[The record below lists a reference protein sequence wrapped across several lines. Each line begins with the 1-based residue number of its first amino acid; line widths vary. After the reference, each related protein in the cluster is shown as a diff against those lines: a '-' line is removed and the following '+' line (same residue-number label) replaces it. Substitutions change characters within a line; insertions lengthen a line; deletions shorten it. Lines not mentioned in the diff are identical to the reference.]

1 MLLPS
6 IFNENFADDIFND
19 FFDVPVTFKQVWNPG
34 LTSGTSMMQTDVK
47 ESDKDFELD
56 ISLPGFKKEDIK
68 AELKEG
74 YLTINAE
81 HAENKE
87 EKEEGKY
94 IRKERY
100 TGHCSRSFYVGEE
113 VTENDIRAKFENG
126 VLTLSIPK
134 KESEKKVEEKKLIAI
149 EG

>member
-6 IFNENFADDIFND
+6 IFNENFADDVFND

-34 LTSGTSMMQTDVK
+34 LTSGTNMMQTDVK
-47 ESDKDFELD
+47 ETEKGFELD

-87 EKEEGKY
+87 EKEEGKF

-100 TGHCSRSFYVGEE
+100 TGHCSRSFFVGEE
-113 VTENDIRAKFENG
+113 VTEEDIKAKFENG

-134 KESEKKVEEKKLIAI
+134 KEPEKKVEEKKLIAI

>member
-6 IFNENFADDIFND
+6 IFNDNFADDIFND
-19 FFDVPVTFKQVWNPG
+19 FLDVPVTFKQVWNPG
-34 LTSGTSMMQTDVK
+34 VSSGSAMMQTDVK
-47 ESDKDFELD
+47 ESDKGFELD
-56 ISLPGFKKEDIK
+56 ISLPGFRKEDIR
-68 AELKEG
+68 AELKDG

-81 HAENKE
+81 HNEEKN
-87 EKEEGKY
+87 EKEEGKF

-113 VTENDIRAKFENG
+113 VTENDIHAKFENG
-126 VLTLSIPK
+126 VLTLDIPK
-134 KESEKKVEEKKLIAI
+134 KEPEKKVEEKKLIAI

>member
-6 IFNENFADDIFND
+6 IFNENFADDVFND
-19 FFDVPVTFKQVWNPG
+19 FFDLPVTFKQVWNPG
-34 LTSGTSMMQTDVK
+34 YASNANLMQTDVK
-47 ESDKDFELD
+47 ESDKGFELD
-56 ISLPGFKKEDIK
+56 ISLPAFRKEDIK
-68 AELKEG
+68 AELKDG

-87 EKEEGKY
+87 EKEEGKF

-100 TGHCSRSFYVGEE
+100 TGHCSRSFFVGEE

-126 VLTLSIPK
+126 VLTLNIPK
-134 KESEKKVEEKKLIAI
+134 KELEKKVEEKKLIAI

>member
-6 IFNENFADDIFND
+6 IFTDNFADDVFND
-19 FFDVPVTFKQVWNPG
+19 FFDVPVSFKQVWNPG
-34 LTSGTSMMQTDVK
+34 FTSSSNMMQTDVK
-47 ESDKDFELD
+47 ETDKSFELD
-56 ISLPGFKKEDIK
+56 ISLPGFKKEDLK
-68 AELKEG
+68 AELKDG

-81 HAENKE
+81 HAESKE
-87 EKEEGKY
+87 EKDEGKF

-113 VTENDIRAKFENG
+113 ITENDIRAKFENG
-126 VLTLSIPK
+126 VLILNIPK
-134 KESEKKVEEKKLIAI
+134 KEPEKKVEEKKLIAI

>member
-1 MLLPS
+1 MLLPR
-6 IFNENFADDIFND
+6 IFNDNFTDDIFND
-19 FFDVPVTFKQVWNPG
+19 FLDLPVTFKQVWNP
-34 LTSGTSMMQTDVK
+34 SAAANMMQTDVK
-47 ESDKDFELD
+47 ESDKGFELD

-81 HAENKE
+81 HVQEKD

-113 VTENDIRAKFENG
+113 IGENDIKAKFENG
-126 VLTLSIPK
+126 VLTLNIPK
-134 KESEKKVEEKKLIAI
+134 KEPEKKVEEKKMIAI

>member
-34 LTSGTSMMQTDVK
+34 LTSGANLMQTDVK
-47 ESDKDFELD
+47 ETEKGFELD

-87 EKEEGKY
+87 EKEEGKF

-100 TGHCSRSFYVGEE
+100 TGHCSRSFFVGEE
-113 VTENDIRAKFENG
+113 VTEEDIRAKFENG
-126 VLTLSIPK
+126 VLTLNIPK
-134 KESEKKVEEKKLIAI
+134 KEPEKKVEEKKLIAI

>member
-1 MLLPS
+1 MLLPR
-6 IFNENFADDIFND
+6 IFNDNFTDDIFND
-19 FFDVPVTFKQVWNPG
+19 FLDLPVTFKQVWNPS
-34 LTSGTSMMQTDVK
+34 TAANMMQTDVK
-47 ESDKDFELD
+47 ESDKGFELD

-81 HAENKE
+81 HVQEKD

-113 VTENDIRAKFENG
+113 IGENDIKAKFENG
-126 VLTLSIPK
+126 VLTLNIPK
-134 KESEKKVEEKKLIAI
+134 KEPEKKVEEKKMIAI

>member
-6 IFNENFADDIFND
+6 IFNENFADDVFND
-19 FFDVPVTFKQVWNPG
+19 FFDLPVTFKQVWNPG
-34 LTSGTSMMQTDVK
+34 FTSTANMMQTDVR
-47 ESDKDFELD
+47 ETDKGFELD

-87 EKEEGKY
+87 EKENGKF

-113 VTENDIRAKFENG
+113 VTENDIHAKFENG

-134 KESEKKVEEKKLIAI
+134 KEPEKKVPEKKLIAI

>member
-1 MLLPS
+1 MLLPR
-6 IFNENFADDIFND
+6 IFNDNFTDDIFND
-19 FFDVPVTFKQVWNPG
+19 FLDLPVTFKQVWNPS
-34 LTSGTSMMQTDVK
+34 TAVNMMQTDVK
-47 ESDKDFELD
+47 ESDKGFELD

-81 HAENKE
+81 HVQEKD

-113 VTENDIRAKFENG
+113 IGENDIKAKFENG
-126 VLTLSIPK
+126 VLTLNIPK
-134 KESEKKVEEKKLIAI
+134 KEPEKKVEEKKMIAI

>member
-6 IFNENFADDIFND
+6 IFNDNFADDVFND
-19 FFDVPVTFKQVWNPG
+19 FFDLPVTFKQVWNPG
-34 LTSGTSMMQTDVK
+34 LASGTSMMQTDVK
-47 ESDKDFELD
+47 ETEKGFELD
-56 ISLPGFKKEDIK
+56 ISIPGFRKEDIK
-68 AELKEG
+68 AELKDG

-87 EKEEGKY
+87 EKEEGKF

-100 TGHCSRSFYVGEE
+100 TGHCSRSFFVGEE
-113 VTENDIRAKFENG
+113 ITENDIHAKFENG
-126 VLTLSIPK
+126 VLILSIPK
-134 KESEKKVEEKKLIAI
+134 KEPAKKVDEKKLIAI

>member
-1 MLLPS
+1 MLLPR
-6 IFNENFADDIFND
+6 IFNDNFTDDIFND
-19 FFDVPVTFKQVWNPG
+19 FLDFPVTYKQIWNPS
-34 LTSGTSMMQTDVK
+34 TAANMMQTDVK
-47 ESDKDFELD
+47 ESDKGFELD

-81 HAENKE
+81 HVQEKD

-113 VTENDIRAKFENG
+113 IGENDIKAKFENG
-126 VLTLSIPK
+126 VLTLNIPK
-134 KESEKKVEEKKLIAI
+134 KEPEKKVEEKKMIAI

>member
-6 IFNENFADDIFND
+6 IFNNNFADDVFDD
-19 FFDVPVTFKQVWNPG
+19 FFDTPVTFRHIWNPNY
-34 LTSGTSMMQTDVK
+34 TSANTLMQTDVK
-47 ESDKDFELD
+47 ETDKGFTLD
-56 ISLPGFKKEDIK
+56 ISLPGFRKEDIR

-81 HAENKE
+81 KNE
-87 EKEEGKY
+87 EKNEEENGKF

-113 VTENDIRAKFENG
+113 VTEQDIHAKFENG
-126 VLTLSIPK
+126 VLTLEIPK
-134 KESEKKVEEKKLIAI
+134 KEPEKKVEEKKLIAI

>member
-6 IFNENFADDIFND
+6 IFNNSFADDVFDD
-19 FFDVPVTFKQVWNPG
+19 FFDAPVTFRHILNPG
-34 LTSGTSMMQTDVK
+34 FTANSTLMQTDVQ
-47 ESDKDFELD
+47 ETDKGFTLD
-56 ISLPGFKKEDIK
+56 ISLPGYRKEDIK

-81 HAENKE
+81 RKE
-87 EKEEGKY
+87 EKNEKEEGRF

-100 TGHCSRSFYVGEE
+100 TGQCSRTFYVGEE
-113 VTENDIRAKFENG
+113 VTEQDIHAHFENG
-126 VLTLSIPK
+126 VLTLDIPK
-134 KESEKKVEEKKLIAI
+134 KEPEKKVEEKKLIAI

>member
-1 MLLPS
+1 MLLPR
-6 IFNENFADDIFND
+6 IFNDNFTDDIFND
-19 FFDVPVTFKQVWNPG
+19 FFDLPVTFKQVWNPG
-34 LTSGTSMMQTDVK
+34 ISTAANMMQTDVK
-47 ESDKDFELD
+47 ETDKGFTLD
-56 ISLPGFKKEDIK
+56 ISLPGFKKEDIR

-81 HAENKE
+81 KNE
-87 EKEEGKY
+87 EKNEEENGKF

-113 VTENDIRAKFENG
+113 VTEQDIHAKFENG
-126 VLTLSIPK
+126 VLTLDIPK
-134 KESEKKVEEKKLIAI
+134 KEPEKKVEEKKLIAI

>member
-1 MLLPS
+1 MLLPR
-6 IFNENFADDIFND
+6 IFNDNFTDDLIND
-19 FFDVPVTFKQVWNPG
+19 FFDVPVTFKQVWNP
-34 LTSGTSMMQTDVK
+34 SSANMNMMQTDVK
-47 ESDKDFELD
+47 ETDKGFTLD
-56 ISLPGFKKEDIK
+56 ISLPGFKKEDIR

-81 HAENKE
+81 QVKENN
-87 EKEEGKY
+87 EKEEGKF

-113 VTENDIRAKFENG
+113 VTENDIKARFENG
-126 VLTLSIPK
+126 VLSHDIPK
-134 KESEKKVEEKKLIAI
+134 KEPEKKVEEQKLIAI

>member
-6 IFNENFADDIFND
+6 IFNDNFADDVFND

-34 LTSGTSMMQTDVK
+34 VSNASALMQTDVK
-47 ESDKDFELD
+47 ETDKGFELD
-56 ISLPGFKKEDIK
+56 ISIPGFRKEDIR
-68 AELKEG
+68 AELKDG

-81 HAENKE
+81 HNEEKN
-87 EKEEGKY
+87 EKEEGKF

-113 VTENDIRAKFENG
+113 VTENDIHAKFENG

-134 KESEKKVEEKKLIAI
+134 KEPEKKVEEKKLIAI

>member
-19 FFDVPVTFKQVWNPG
+19 FLDVPVTFKQVWNPG
-34 LTSGTSMMQTDVK
+34 LTNGANLMQTDVK
-47 ESDKDFELD
+47 ETEKGFELD

-87 EKEEGKY
+87 EKEEGKF

-100 TGHCSRSFYVGEE
+100 TGHCSRSFFVGEE
-113 VTENDIRAKFENG
+113 VTEEDIRAKFENG
-126 VLTLSIPK
+126 VLTLNIPK
-134 KESEKKVEEKKLIAI
+134 KEPEKKVEEKKLIAI

>member
-6 IFNENFADDIFND
+6 IFNENFADDIFDD
-19 FFDVPVTFKQVWNPG
+19 FFDAPVTFKQVWNPG
-34 LTSGTSMMQTDVK
+34 LTSATNMMQTDVK
-47 ESDKDFELD
+47 ETEKGFELD

-87 EKEEGKY
+87 EKEEGKF

-100 TGHCSRSFYVGEE
+100 TGHCSRSFFVGEE
-113 VTENDIRAKFENG
+113 VTEEDIKAKFENG

-134 KESEKKVEEKKLIAI
+134 KEPEKKVEEKKLIAI

>member
-6 IFNENFADDIFND
+6 IFNDNFADDVFND
-19 FFDVPVTFKQVWNPG
+19 FFDLPVTFKQVWNPG

-47 ESDKDFELD
+47 ETEKGFELD
-56 ISLPGFKKEDIK
+56 ISLPGFRKEDIK
-68 AELKEG
+68 AELKDG

-87 EKEEGKY
+87 EKEEGKF

-100 TGHCSRSFYVGEE
+100 TGHCSRSFFVGEE
-113 VTENDIRAKFENG
+113 ITENDIHAKFENG
-126 VLTLSIPK
+126 VLMLSIPK
-134 KESEKKVEEKKLIAI
+134 KEPAKKVEEKKLIAI